1 MPVMNC
7 YVFVTFWFTGCS
19 PPFFS
24 PFRFHI
30 SERNC
35 KFAHSLQRNMDSI
48 YLIIVIVLLGLATL
62 DLIVGVSNDAV
73 NFLNSSIGSRVAPLW
88 VILTVASIG
97 VLLGVMFSSG
107 MMEVARSGVF
117 YPDKFTFPSVM
128 TLFLAVMITDVIL
141 LDLYNTFG
149 LPTSTTVSL
158 VFELLGASVAV
169 ALFTLWSSDSGGQ
182 LGDYINSGKALAIIS
197 GIFVSIAIAFVV
209 GSIIM
214 YLSRLIF
221 SFNFGKSFRYLGAI
235 WGGMALTSIIYF
247 AIFKGLKGS
256 VVVTPEMLNFLENH
270 MHTAL
275 LYTFAA
281 STFLMALLQH
291 LFRVN
296 ILKVIVLSGT
306 AALAMAFAGND
317 LVNFIGVFMAG
328 YDSYRIAG
336 EMVAAGGNIETLYM
350 GRLAEPVVAN
360 IAWLIG
366 AGVIMIMALWFSKKS
381 RSVTETEV
389 NLARKGEGVE
399 RFSSSPLSR
408 SMVRGSLTISKS
420 LDKIIPTPVKRF
432 IDRQFTPAEETG
444 NGASFD
450 LIRASVNLTIAALL
464 ISLGTSLKLPLSTTF
479 VTFLVAMGTSLADRA
494 CGRDSAVYRI
504 NGVLTVVAGWL
515 MTALIAFTVSLLIG
529 IFLMWGGKIA
539 IAVMLLL
546 VGLILYKS
554 GRMHTKRKNREQQQQ
569 QVLSSEIQLVT
580 SCNDDVR
587 LVLEKTLSI
596 FNNILIGLRDE
607 DRKTAKKAMTKANE
621 LYEKFKDKRTYEV
634 VPTLESMEMNAL
646 DLEQEY
652 VQLVDYS
659 YEITKSLKAVTEAT
673 FRYIDNNHAAF
684 TKEQIEDLSMIY
696 KILTEAFNSY
706 NEMDRKGEYA
716 QFSIVTNMREVII
729 DLYQKLNKRQIKRVK
744 AGDSTTRSSI
754 LFLNLVNE
762 AKIITLQ
769 SGNLLKSH
777 RNFKENYA
785 KAGPDVNAKT
795 LIRQVTLNL

>member
-1 MPVMNC
+1 
-7 YVFVTFWFTGCS
+7 
-19 PPFFS
+19 
-24 PFRFHI
+24 
-30 SERNC
+30 
-35 KFAHSLQRNMDSI
+35 MDSI

-235 WGGMALTSIIYF
+235 WGGIALTSIIYF

-270 MHTAL
+270 MRTAL

-479 VTFLVAMGTSLADRA
+479 VTFMVAMGTSLADRA
-494 CGRDSAVYRI
+494 WGRDSAVYRI

-744 AGDSTTRSSI
+744 AGDSTT
-754 LFLNLVNE
+754 
-762 AKIITLQ
+762 
-769 SGNLLKSH
+769 
-777 RNFKENYA
+777 
-785 KAGPDVNAKT
+785 
-795 LIRQVTLNL
+795 